1 MEDCLF
7 KVPRKPFEEQAD
19 IFRSMFLLPSGS
31 HAPIEGLSDD
41 KPLVLEGV
49 TKKDFRAFLQ
59 VLLPP

>member
-1 MEDCLF
+1 M
-7 KVPRKPFEEQAD
+7 PRKPFEEQAD

-31 HAPIEGLSDD
+31 QAPVEGLSDD
-41 KPLVLEGV
+41 KPLVLEGI